1 METNLYTLILDNWY
15 QERFNNYT
23 QVKRT
28 AEFKTIYDNSFEFL
42 REQRSLS
49 INLGRQ
55 QGASTAI
62 ARFIKAHPELNIK
75 IIFANQTLAKCF
87 ADDHSIDI
95 SKHKLFRGIE
105 VEKIDIIF
113 VDDASYRYM
122 FTNKYK
128 ENFYYSVIDQ
138 LNTRSNTNQWL
149 ISFC

>member
-1 METNLYTLILDNWY
+1 MKTNLYTFILNNWY

-28 AEFKTIYDNSFEFL
+28 AEFKKICNNSFEFL

-62 ARFIKAHPELNIK
+62 ANFIKEHPELNIK
-75 IIFANQTLAKCF
+75 IIFANEILARSF
-87 ADDHSIDI
+87 ADTYRIDVN
-95 SKHKLFRGIE
+95 KHKLFKGIE

-122 FTNKYK
+122 FTTKDK
-128 ENFYYSVIDQ
+128 ENFYYSVISQ
-138 LNTRSNTNQWL
+138 LNIRTNTNQWL